1 MAAPYYVFL
10 LGYSALDFTTLD
22 PHWGQ
27 RDEWRSMIDA
37 VHNRGMYYVVDFTI
51 ATMGDLIAWE
61 G

>member
-1 MAAPYYVFL
+1 
-10 LGYSALDFTTLD
+10 
-22 PHWGQ
+22 
-27 RDEWRSMIDA
+27 MIDA